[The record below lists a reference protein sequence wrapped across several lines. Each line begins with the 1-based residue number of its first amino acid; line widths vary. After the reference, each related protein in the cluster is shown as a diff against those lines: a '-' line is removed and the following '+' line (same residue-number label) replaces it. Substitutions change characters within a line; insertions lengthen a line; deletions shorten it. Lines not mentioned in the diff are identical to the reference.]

1 MKNNRIWIWPVV
13 TAVALAAGLC
23 LGTVFSGQLGGGM
36 FGKKRSLA
44 GREKLMEVFNLIE
57 DEYVDEISI
66 DSLIEQAIPDLL
78 TGLDP
83 HSSYIPAEE
92 VAAAKV
98 DLEGQFSGVGI
109 TFQIMNDT
117 LSVIDVISGGP
128 AEKVGMMPGD
138 RIVKVDSVTLS
149 DIELTNEKVFKM
161 LRGDKGTH
169 VDVTVKRRGAKKP
182 LTFSI
187 TRDDIPVESID
198 AAYIIS
204 PGVGYIRIGKFA
216 RHTFEEMLVALSQLR
231 AEGAEK
237 LILDLRYNGGGYME
251 PAVLM
256 ANEFLP
262 AGREI
267 VSTHGRKSSEDQMI
281 FSDGSGAFVDYPMA
295 VLVNEFSASS
305 SEIFTGAMQDND
317 RAWIIGRRT
326 FGKGLVQHP
335 VSLSDGSEVRLT
347 VQRYY
352 TPSGRSIQKEYNRGG
367 ATAYEEDL
375 LRRFERGESFSAD
388 SITFDE
394 SLRYKT
400 VAGRT
405 VYGGGGIMPDIFVP
419 EDTTGVNSYYRALV
433 NENLPSKYA
442 YEYCDINRERLSKAQ
457 TFDELMKML
466 PNDNMLLNDFAN
478 YAAQNGV
485 NKRPVYLNESRLELL
500 PLIKGHIAR
509 GFFGLGGYYQAI
521 NQRDATIDEALKQL
535 EIPLTARDDIET
547 RALEGVDIPLFDPN
561 KRKMHNE

>member
-1 MKNNRIWIWPVV
+1 MNNKRTWIWPVV
-13 TAVALAAGLC
+13 TAVALVAGILF
-23 LGTVFSGQLGGGM
+23 GTAFSSQLGGGL
-36 FGKKRSLA
+36 FNKKRSLV
-44 GREKLMEVFNLIE
+44 GREKLMEVFDLIE

-66 DSLIEQAIPDLL
+66 DSLIEQTIPDMLL
-78 TGLDP
+78 GLDP
-83 HSSYIPAEE
+83 HSAYIPYEE
-92 VAAAKV
+92 VAKAKA

-109 TFQIMNDT
+109 SFQIMNDT
-117 LSVIDVISGGP
+117 LSVVDVISGGP
-128 AEKVGMMPGD
+128 AEKVGMLPGD
-138 RIVKVDSVTLS
+138 RIIKVDSVMLS

-169 VDVTVKRRGAKKP
+169 VEVTVKRRGTKKP

-187 TRDDIPVESID
+187 TRDDIPVESVD

-204 PGVGYIRIGKFA
+204 PGVGYIRVGKFA
-216 RHTFEEMLVALSQLR
+216 RHTYEEMLTALSELR

-237 LILDLRYNGGGYME
+237 YIIDLRYNGGGYME

-267 VSTHGRKSSEDQMI
+267 VSTRGRNPGDDQSI
-281 FSDGSGAFVDYPMA
+281 SSDGSGAFIDYPMV

-326 FGKGLVQHP
+326 FGKGLVQQP
-335 VSLSDGSEVRLT
+335 ITLTDGSEVRLT

-367 ATAYEEDL
+367 ASAYEEDL
-375 LRRFERGESFSAD
+375 MRRFERGESFSAD

-394 SLRYKT
+394 TLRYKT
-400 VAGRT
+400 YSGRT

-419 EDTTGVNSYYRALV
+419 EDTTGINSYYRALI

-457 TFDELMKML
+457 TYDELMSML
-466 PNDNMLLNDFAN
+466 PNDYTLLNDFAN

-485 NKRPVYLNESRLELL
+485 NKRPVYLNESREELL
-500 PLIKGHIAR
+500 SILKGQIAR
-509 GFFGLGGYYQAI
+509 GFFGIEGYYRSI
-521 NQRDATIDEALKQL
+521 NKRDNTIDEALKYIDKPL
-535 EIPLTARDDIET
+535 E
-547 RALEGVDIPLFDPN
+547 
-561 KRKMHNE
+561 

>member
-1 MKNNRIWIWPVV
+1 MKNNRTWIWPVV
-13 TAVALAAGLC
+13 TAVALAVGIC
-23 LGTVFSGQLGGGM
+23 FGTVFSGQLGGGL
-36 FGKKRSLA
+36 FGKKRSLT
-44 GREKLMEVFNLIE
+44 GREKLMEVFDLIE

-66 DSLIEQAIPDLL
+66 DSLIEQTIPDMLL
-78 TGLDP
+78 GLDP
-83 HSSYIPAEE
+83 HSAYIPYEE
-92 VAAAKV
+92 VAKAKA

-138 RIVKVDSVTLS
+138 RIIKVDDVTLS
-149 DIELTNEKVFKM
+149 EIDLTNEKVFKM

-169 VDVTVKRRGAKKP
+169 VEVTVKRRGAKKP
-182 LTFSI
+182 LTFNI

-204 PGVGYIRIGKFA
+204 PGVGYIRVGKFA
-216 RHTFEEMLVALSQLR
+216 RHTYEEMLTALSELR

-237 LILDLRYNGGGYME
+237 FIIDLRYNGGGYME

-267 VSTHGRKSSEDQMI
+267 VSTRGRNPGDDQSI
-281 FSDGSGAFVDYPMA
+281 SSDGSGAFIDYPMV

-335 VSLSDGSEVRLT
+335 VTLTDGSEVRLT

-367 ATAYEEDL
+367 ALDYDEDL

-400 VAGRT
+400 LSGRT

-419 EDTTGVNSYYRALV
+419 EDTTGINSYYRALI

-457 TFDELMKML
+457 TFDELMSML
-466 PNDNMLLNDFAN
+466 PNDYTLLNDFAN

-485 NKRPVYLNESRLELL
+485 NKRPVYLNESREELL
-500 PLIKGHIAR
+500 SILKGQIAR
-509 GFFGLGGYYQAI
+509 GFFGIEGYYRSI
-521 NQRDATIDEALKQL
+521 NKRDNNIDEALKY
-535 EIPLTARDDIET
+535 INKPIE
-547 RALEGVDIPLFDPN
+547 
-561 KRKMHNE
+561 